1 MATIL
6 FVCTGNLCRSPM
18 AAALLRARLARD
30 PQRCH
35 WTVQSAGTW
44 AVDGEPA
51 SENAVTALAGRGI
64 DLSTHRAQEIKPE
77 LVEQADLIL
86 AMEPNHVE
94 ALRQAFPF
102 ASKRVYLLTEM
113 VGQSYA
119 IADPYGMSE
128 NSYRT
133 TANELERLIEGGYER
148 ITALA
153 EEHSRRLSAR
163 PPASP

>member
-30 PQRCH
+30 PQRRD
-35 WTVQSAGTW
+35 WTVQSAGTC
-44 AVDGEPA
+44 AVDGRPA
-51 SENAVTALAGRGI
+51 SENAVTALAERGI
-64 DLSTHRAQEIKPE
+64 DLSAHRAQEISQE
-77 LVEQADLIL
+77 LMEQADLIL

-94 ALRQAFPF
+94 ALRQAFPS
-102 ASKRVYLLTEM
+102 ASERLYLLTEM

-128 NSYRT
+128 SSYRT
-133 TANELERLIEGGYER
+133 TANELERLIDRGYER

-153 EEHSRRLSAR
+153 EVHSRRPSAR
-163 PPASP
+163 PAASP